1 MKIITAQIDLSKIDK
16 SRIVKTDKSGQPFKN
31 GQQFYDVTIILND
44 EADKFGQ
51 DVSISNGQTK
61 EEREAKA
68 KRTFI
73 GNGKTVFS
81 KEPEQKETPASNQT
95 SSGSASDDDLL
106 PF

>member
-1 MKIITAQIDLSKIDK
+1 MKIIAAQIDLSKIDK

-31 GQQFYDVTIILND
+31 GQQFYDVTIIVND

-81 KEPEQKETPASNQT
+81 KEPEQKETPANDFT
-95 SSGSASDDDLL
+95 PSSTDDDGSL

>member
-1 MKIITAQIDLSKIDK
+1 MKIIAAQIDLSKIDK

-44 EADKFGQ
+44 EPDRFGQ
-51 DVSISNGQTK
+51 DVSIANGQTK

-73 GNGKTVFS
+73 GNGKTIFS
-81 KEPEQKETPASNQT
+81 KEAQQKETPASNQNP
-95 SSGSASDDDLL
+95 SSSAPADDDL